1 MPRSFRLPFFPHFGR
16 LPYTWLSL
24 GLIVVS
30 GLAEGLGLSLFVPLL
45 EILGG
50 GEQKAA
56 SGILAL
62 ITNAFDAVGVPVTV
76 PWLLAAIA
84 VSILVSLVLAYGQR
98 HAIIVAKNSFIRK
111 IRNRLSD
118 AFFRSSWA
126 HFSGQSHGATVNRMV
141 TEANRAGHALLA
153 EVMCIAML
161 IQIGVFLGLAAAVSW
176 PLVAVCIV
184 FGTVIF
190 LAIQPLLH
198 HGKKLGIDT
207 IKYNRDLSFHI
218 LDFLRGGKLIKAT
231 GTEESVTQRLKV
243 FIDAAV
249 NVSRDTDLNQ
259 VQIYFLAQAFPVI
272 LLVGIIAVAHEVLGL
287 PPSLILVFLLILAR
301 IAPRL
306 AQFHQVYQGYLVVR
320 PALEDLDATLAELD
334 EAREEFDPQ
343 ARRFDKLET
352 AIELRDVSY
361 HYGDDTQPALRGVSL
376 TIPRQRMIA
385 LVGSSGSGK
394 STLVDI
400 LTGLR
405 RANSGQV
412 LIDGIDLWDF
422 DLRSW
427 RRRIGYVTQD
437 IIIFNDTVRN
447 NLKLAHPDA
456 TDDDILARLETARF
470 TEVLARLPE
479 GLDTVLGEGG
489 IRLSGGERQR
499 LTLARA
505 LMGEPE
511 VLILDEAT
519 SALDNESEYLI
530 QEAIDAVTQEL
541 TIVVIAHRLSTVRR
555 ADRIYILEN
564 GRIVESGNF
573 DELAAGNDTFR
584 NFVELS
590 KF

>member
-1 MPRSFRLPFFPHFGR
+1 MLRSFPLPFFPHFGR
-16 LPYTWLSL
+16 LPYNGLSL

-56 SGILAL
+56 GGILAL

-84 VSILVSLVLAYGQR
+84 VSILFSLVLAYGQR
-98 HAIIVAKNSFIRK
+98 HAVIVAKHSFIRE
-111 IRNRLSD
+111 IRNRMSD
-118 AFFRSSWA
+118 AFFCSSWA

-141 TEANRAGHALLA
+141 TEAHRAGQALLS
-153 EVMCIAML
+153 EVMCVATL
-161 IQIGVFLGLAAAVSW
+161 IQIAVFLALAATVSW
-176 PLVAVCIV
+176 PLMAVCIV
-184 FGTVIF
+184 FGAVIF
-190 LAIQPLLH
+190 LVVGPLLH
-198 HGKKLGIDT
+198 HGKKLGNDT
-207 IKYNRDLSFHI
+207 VQYNRDLSFHV

-231 GTEESVTQRLKV
+231 GTEESVTRRLKG

-249 NVSRDTDLNQ
+249 NVSRDSGLNQ

-287 PPSLILVFLLILAR
+287 PTSLILVFLLILAR

-306 AQFHQVYQGYLVVR
+306 AQFYQVYQGYLVVR

-334 EAREEFDPQ
+334 EAREEFDPE

-376 TIPRQRMIA
+376 TIPRQSMIA

-394 STLVDI
+394 STLVEI
-400 LTGLR
+400 LTGIR

-422 DLRSW
+422 DLQSW

-437 IIIFNDTVRN
+437 IIVFNDTVRN
-447 NLKLAHPDA
+447 NLKFAHPEA
-456 TDDDILARLETARF
+456 SDDEIMARLETARF

-479 GLDTVLGEGG
+479 GLGTVLGEGG
-489 IRLSGGERQR
+489 VRLSGGERQR

-530 QEAIDAVTQEL
+530 QEAIDAVAQEL

-555 ADRIYILEN
+555 ADRIYVLEN
-564 GRIVESGNF
+564 GCVDESGNF
-573 DELAAGNDTFR
+573 DELASGNDTFR

-590 KF
+590 RI